1 MTKTRNFNI
10 YLLKDKYNYENTI
23 IQDKIDPSNVYEIKN
38 DQTHIYV
45 FDNNPY
51 KPWWVDY
58 WGISINKNLLQGSK
72 GAIVFIESE
81 GKNFAL
87 TYGHVGSFLDKKSYE
102 YDFGL
107 KVTLNC
113 IDEKKLKSVDIS
125 NLEDSKKQRTQT
137 PTSQSLNFFDFHYN
151 SSILKTL
158 TGLVKDEYKNL
169 FSMVT
174 GSSNLKISSK
184 KESKEVSS
192 LCKELLSLYNKE
204 DYKIS
209 FPNINNITP
218 IKDPYITDEL
228 NEKLLF
234 ALNIKGQGDLF
245 LSIPSIVDYNEEQKL
260 YFVGSVKK
268 EEIDELSIDKYKD
281 FLGSISSPV
290 GLTIDILENH
300 KLLIENCNSQL
311 KDTHIIFDCLL
322 FDTIIDDINY
332 HLYDGQWYKIEKE
345 FLNQLS
351 KKLDKF
357 FEESLLPNFNHK
369 NEEKYNQYC
378 KENNEKLILL
388 DKKNISPKGQTQI
401 EPCDL
406 YELNNKVSVFYHIK
420 RTTLS
425 ASLSHL
431 FNQGV
436 NSITAIEKNGEV
448 KNKFN
453 KLVGEGNELSDNK
466 KVVYGII
473 THKDKNNKSLNLP
486 LFSRIS
492 LDKTIDYLKL
502 IKVEVSFGFIKDCT
516 E

>member
-1 MTKTRNFNI
+1 MAKTRNFNI
-10 YLLKDKYNYENTI
+10 YLLKEGYNHNNTI
-23 IQDKIDPSNVYEIKN
+23 IQDKIAERNVVQNNISQGYV
-38 DQTHIYV
+38 YV

-58 WGISINKNLLQGSK
+58 WGISNNENLLQVSK

-81 GKNFAL
+81 GKNFVL

-125 NLEDSKKQRTQT
+125 HLEDSKKQRTQT

-169 FSMVT
+169 FSMAT

-184 KESKEVSS
+184 KDAQDVSD

-218 IKDPYITDEL
+218 IKDPDVIDKL
-228 NEKLLF
+228 NAKLLS
-234 ALNIKGQGDLF
+234 ALSEEGSGDLF

-260 YFVGSVKK
+260 YFIGSGRK
-268 EEIDELSIDKYKD
+268 EEIDDLFIDKYKD
-281 FLGSISSPV
+281 FLDAILPPID
-290 GLTIDILENH
+290 LTIDILENH
-300 KLLIENCNSQL
+300 KLLIENCNSQP
-311 KDTHIIFDCLL
+311 KETYSISECLL
-322 FDTIIDDINY
+322 FDTIIEGTNY
-332 HLYDGQWYKIEKE
+332 HLYDGHWYKIEKE

-351 KKLDKF
+351 KKLDQF
-357 FEESLLPNFNHK
+357 FEENLLPDFNHK
-369 NEEKYNQYC
+369 NEGDYNEYC
-378 KENNEKLILL
+378 AKNDQKLILL
-388 DKKNISPKGQTQI
+388 DKKNISPRGQTQI

-406 YELNNKVSVFYHIK
+406 YELRNDVSMFYHIK
-420 RTTLS
+420 RSTLS

-431 FNQGV
+431 FNQGTS
-436 NSITAIEKNGEV
+436 SITTIEQDAEAEAKLN
-448 KNKFN
+448 N
-453 KLVGEGNELSDNK
+453 LVGRGNELLEKK

-473 THKDKNNKSLNLP
+473 THKDKANKSLNLP

-502 IKVEVSFGFIKDCT
+502 IKAEVSFGFIKDCT